1 MFSHVSHING
11 ELAILE
17 WQVDHPRIGVPP
29 AMSYPDTNPN
39 FEERLRQLQLG
50 ENQAVETFVAEY
62 EPYIRRAIR
71 FRIKNAALMAA
82 ADSVDVCQSVLGG
95 FLLKLSAGDYVLQ
108 SEDQLRAL
116 LLAIAKKKFSMLQRR
131 ESASKRARRRTWSLE
146 DVPEI
151 PNTASQPAE
160 ANLELAELSTSVRM
174 CLTDDEWQ
182 LLELRKQGLSW
193 SEIEGQ
199 LHVDAVVLKKR
210 LSRSLRRVAIQLG
223 LDY

>member
-1 MFSHVSHING
+1 
-11 ELAILE
+11 
-17 WQVDHPRIGVPP
+17 
-29 AMSYPDTNPN
+29 MSGPEANPN
-39 FEERLRQLQLG
+39 FEDRLRQLQLG
-50 ENQAVETFVAEY
+50 EGQAVEAFVAEY

-95 FLLKLSAGDYVLQ
+95 FLLRLSAGDYVLQ

-116 LLAIAKKKFSMLQRR
+116 LLTIAKKKFSMLQRR

-151 PNTASQPAE
+151 PNTVSQPAE
-160 ANLELAELSTSVRM
+160 SNLELAELSHSVRM

-182 LLELRKQGLSW
+182 LLQLRKQGRSW
-193 SEIEGQ
+193 NEIESQ

-223 LDY
+223 LDF

>member
-1 MFSHVSHING
+1 
-11 ELAILE
+11 
-17 WQVDHPRIGVPP
+17 
-29 AMSYPDTNPN
+29 MSGPEVNPN
-39 FEERLRQLQLG
+39 FEDRLRQLQLG
-50 ENQAVETFVAEY
+50 EDRAVEAFVAEY

-95 FLLKLSAGDYVLQ
+95 FLLRLSAGDYVLQ

-116 LLAIAKKKFSMLQRR
+116 LLTIAKKKFSMLQRR

-151 PNTASQPAE
+151 PNVVSQPAE
-160 ANLELAELSTSVRM
+160 SNLELAELSNSVRM

-182 LLELRKQGLSW
+182 LLQLRKQGLSW
-193 SEIEGQ
+193 NEIESQ

>member
-1 MFSHVSHING
+1 MSAPEVS
-11 ELAILE
+11 
-17 WQVDHPRIGVPP
+17 
-29 AMSYPDTNPN
+29 PN

-50 ENQAVETFVAEY
+50 EDQAVEAFVAEY

-146 DVPEI
+146 DIPEI
-151 PNTASQPAE
+151 PSTVSQPAE
-160 ANLELAELSTSVRM
+160 ANLELVELSNSVRM

-182 LLELRKQGLSW
+182 LLQLRKQGLSW

-199 LHVDAVVLKKR
+199 LHIDAVVLKKR
-210 LSRSLRRVAIQLG
+210 LSRSLRRVAAQLG